1 MAGVVSISKA
11 LSNPNRLIVYQIIC
25 RKGSKGDGI
34 TIEQICAAA
43 KMKQPAVSHH
53 VARLAAAGPGGPQKW
68 AGGAPRPPGR
78 RRAPRGG
85 GGLVDR
91 KKSQWWVHCSPSSV
105 ALELLR
111 RFSKEPADFP
121 DGD

>member
-1 MAGVVSISKA
+1 MAGVVSIFKA

-25 RKGSKGDGI
+25 RKGSKGNGI

-53 VARLAAAGPGGPQKW
+53 VARLAAAG
-68 AGGAPRPPGR
+68 
-78 RRAPRGG
+78 
-85 GGLVDR
+85 LVDR
-91 KKSQWWVHCSPSSV
+91 KKSQWWVHCSPSSQ

-121 DGD
+121 DSD

>member
-1 MAGVVSISKA
+1 MAGVVSMFKA

-25 RKGSKGDGI
+25 RKGTKGDGI

-53 VARLAAAGPGGPQKW
+53 VARLAAAG
-68 AGGAPRPPGR
+68 
-78 RRAPRGG
+78 
-85 GGLVDR
+85 LVDR
-91 KKSQWWVHCSPSSV
+91 KKSQWWVHCSPSSH

-111 RFSKEPADFP
+111 RFSKEPADFS